1 MHYLAFDFKINKFIL
16 NIKIKMTYGHGS
28 LI

>member
-1 MHYLAFDFKINKFIL
+1 MHYLALDFKINKFIL

-28 LI
+28 FL